1 MRATAEFLR
10 RLALQRHLYA
20 HRNLKKTLNPHLA
33 GMNLAGPDLILNVR
47 HFSQLLKKKKHTH
60 KKTHNKLKQKQNT
73 NYTRNSLGNSTLLFH
88 HFSS

>member
-47 HFSQLLKKKKHTH
+47 HFSQLLKKKK
-60 KKTHNKLKQKQNT
+60 KKTHKEKKVKSQQV
-73 NYTRNSLGNSTLLFH
+73 SVPGSQLL
-88 HFSS
+88 